1 MSFNPAHCEVYS
13 IQHYVI
19 KFVSDL
25 QIYCFSGTLV
35 SSTNKTSCHHIAEIF
50 LKVVLNTITLT
61 LENNFSIKM
70 IVYNFFSMI
79 IKSWK
84 LSYLPFLNHIF
95 NMCVNS
101 DDGNLWPINMQD
113 FMVIT
118 DLEKNNIVW
127 RRKKIARDVWI
138 RDYLFYMYELKINM
152 FY

>member
-1 MSFNPAHCEVYS
+1 
-13 IQHYVI
+13 
-19 KFVSDL
+19 
-25 QIYCFSGTLV
+25 
-35 SSTNKTSCHHIAEIF
+35 
-50 LKVVLNTITLT
+50 
-61 LENNFSIKM
+61 M

-84 LSYLPFLNHIF
+84 LSCLPFLNHIF